1 MSGTCYLCVA
11 TRQIHSREIV
21 EVFKMWVKHSEQY
34 DPRTIALQRE
44 ASLAD
49 GLLTLGF
56 KSLQIADFQNQEC
69 YYAGFFNMTI
79 ALERVCKLA
88 IQSDA
93 YKEKGQFLTDGE
105 LKNEYGHKLN
115 ELYGKIS
122 QIIERHGNTVEKPK
136 NTQEIEKM
144 LNFLTDFAKRSRYY
158 NLTSLQQAKGNSE
171 PIKQWFKI
179 ALRHQ
184 QSDLPS
190 MELRQENEN
199 QEPDDG
205 EEDELHDAWFFREDG
220 QSISSPADMKNA
232 LTRSFHAQLEGLTI
246 CYRICQY
253 LIRGLLLFSEACS
266 PSDQAILDKQSCD
279 KNGSLEK
286 MLRRAE
292 ERGNIFYLP
301 NYEEFFEYFSR
312 TDNEFHKECEECLR
326 IIYQGKYSS
335 CRS

>member
-1 MSGTCYLCVA
+1 
-11 TRQIHSREIV
+11 
-21 EVFKMWVKHSEQY
+21 
-34 DPRTIALQRE
+34 
-44 ASLAD
+44 
-49 GLLTLGF
+49 
-56 KSLQIADFQNQEC
+56 
-69 YYAGFFNMTI
+69 
-79 ALERVCKLA
+79 
-88 IQSDA
+88 
-93 YKEKGQFLTDGE
+93 
-105 LKNEYGHKLN
+105 
-115 ELYGKIS
+115 
-122 QIIERHGNTVEKPK
+122 
-136 NTQEIEKM
+136 
-144 LNFLTDFAKRSRYY
+144 
-158 NLTSLQQAKGNSE
+158 
-171 PIKQWFKI
+171 
-179 ALRHQ
+179 
-184 QSDLPS
+184 

-220 QSISSPADMKNA
+220 QSISSPEDMKNA